1 MTLPTGRHSSSR
13 KAFRYHRTLR
23 LRSFWD
29 FFSAT
34 LRKRVVGRPASFGAL
49 SALRDYFAV
58 LLASSEATLAYFD
71 LGCLDC
77 VEGGQITV
85 PVTVLSEVRFA
96 PVRIEFDQPI
106 IESSATNQK
115 QALAIDVTGADEI
128 TALNVGATGSTGI
141 IAWHVTNSAGTTT
154 KIDFHMPTI
163 ERFQTYS
170 YQVFVQSTKPVTRQI
185 CDSWSQQIQ
194 VTFE

>member
-77 VEGGQITV
+77 VEGSQITV

-115 QALAIDVTGADEI
+115 QALAIMSPVQMRSLHSTLVQLEAR
-128 TALNVGATGSTGI
+128 ALSHGMLRIPPA
-141 IAWHVTNSAGTTT
+141 
-154 KIDFHMPTI
+154 P
-163 ERFQTYS
+163 R
-170 YQVFVQSTKPVTRQI
+170 PR
-185 CDSWSQQIQ
+185 
-194 VTFE
+194 